1 MYAPAS
7 AETVESI
14 FAKRLGGASI
24 TKEEEIIFKTV
35 FMVFVG
41 KEYAKRNWQASLWMQ
56 T

>member
-24 TKEEEIIFKTV
+24 TKEEEIIFKTA

-41 KEYAKRNWQASLWMQ
+41 KEYAKRNG
-56 T
+56 